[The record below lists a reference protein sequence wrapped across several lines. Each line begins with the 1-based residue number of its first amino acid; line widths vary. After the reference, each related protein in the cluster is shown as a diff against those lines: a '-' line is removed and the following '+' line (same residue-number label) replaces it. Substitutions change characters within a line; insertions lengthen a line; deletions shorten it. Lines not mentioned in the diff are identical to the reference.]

1 MRTITNR
8 KGLSQMG
15 KLEDYTRN
23 RTEGLAWALSLIEK
37 AETIEQGVENL
48 RKEVRFRR
56 ATFVPLEIPAFKIRE
71 VNIMLA
77 RRMLST
83 ILVVV
88 IKVLDDEY
96 GWKKKRLS
104 EFISFFTKHT
114 VGFEDIDPYGD
125 RYIELSDYAEYFK
138 EKYDIEFSDEQLEEM
153 RTIEKG
159 NRAATVKRI
168 QVDVLD
174 RYLKNSYPEALKHLK
189 KELNF

>member
-1 MRTITNR
+1 
-8 KGLSQMG
+8 MG

-23 RTEGLAWALSLIEK
+23 RMEGLAWALSLIEK

-56 ATFVPLEIPAFKIRE
+56 ATFVPLEIPAFRIRE

-96 GWKKKRLS
+96 GWKKKRL
-104 EFISFFTKHT
+104 
-114 VGFEDIDPYGD
+114 
-125 RYIELSDYAEYFK
+125 
-138 EKYDIEFSDEQLEEM
+138 
-153 RTIEKG
+153 
-159 NRAATVKRI
+159 
-168 QVDVLD
+168 
-174 RYLKNSYPEALKHLK
+174 
-189 KELNF
+189 

>member
-1 MRTITNR
+1 
-8 KGLSQMG
+8 MG

-23 RTEGLAWALSLIEK
+23 RTEGLAWALSLIES

-56 ATFVPLEIPAFKIRE
+56 ATFIPLEIPAIRIRE
-71 VNIMLA
+71 ANKMLA

-83 ILVVV
+83 VLVVV

-114 VGFEDIDPYGD
+114 VCFEDTDPYGD

-159 NRAATVKRI
+159 NRAAEIKRI
-168 QVDVLD
+168 QVDVLE
-174 RYLKNSYPEALKHLK
+174 RYLKNSYPEALMHLK
-189 KELNF
+189 KELSF

>member
-1 MRTITNR
+1 
-8 KGLSQMG
+8 MG

-114 VGFEDIDPYGD
+114 VCFEDIDPYGD

-168 QVDVLD
+168 QVDVLE